1 MGIKTRSRET
11 LALLNG
17 DDKKAII
24 DYCLDQKLIQDV
36 PFCDNSNCK
45 FYNQLTIKQRESIHE
60 RAKKHNLSTRSQ
72 GTRYRVLYLFK
83 DSTQASSLSS
93 SQSPFV
99 FVEYEINNPGLFFGI
114 LPTEKL
120 SRDVSKLK
128 KWSGFRLKT
137 NNVETWVK
145 VWMVADY
152 DLCIYTYFKLF
163 EQRNK
168 FKPYDRSLL
177 K

>member
-1 MGIKTRSRET
+1 MNVFKTVTRYWPANFLSCHDILPEEEINVYQYGGIVKNCPITIFGPLGSEEGLFDKDLRPPMDLWDPIKKHTTET
-11 LALLNG
+11 K
-17 DDKKAII
+17 DSSEPI
-24 DYCLDQKLIQDV
+24 
-36 PFCDNSNCK
+36 
-45 FYNQLTIKQRESIHE
+45 
-60 RAKKHNLSTRSQ
+60 AKKRKIEKPQ
-72 GTRYRVLYLFK
+72 
-83 DSTQASSLSS
+83 
-93 SQSPFV
+93 FV

-137 NNVETWVK
+137 NTVETWVK